1 MSTDSALEAFCG
13 PPITCSHCDEPGD
26 LDTATLTDDRGAS
39 VVLLCGRCRA
49 LLEHRRCGLCG
60 GPQLRGGR
68 ELVPSEAGAASA
80 PVCRSCREKIV
91 GERR

>member
-1 MSTDSALEAFCG
+1 MSTDSALEAFCQ

-26 LDTATLTDDRGAS
+26 LDTASLTDGRGAS
-39 VVLLCGRCRA
+39 VVLLCGRCRT

-60 GPQLRGGR
+60 APEIGAGH

-80 PVCRSCREKIV
+80 PVCRGCREQIM
-91 GERR
+91 GDRR

>member
-1 MSTDSALEAFCG
+1 MSTHSGLEAFCD
-13 PPITCSHCDEPGD
+13 PPIGCSHCGESGD
-26 LDTATLTDDRGAS
+26 LDTASLTDDRGAF

-60 GPQLRGGR
+60 APEIGGRR

-80 PVCRSCREKIV
+80 PVCRTCREKIV
-91 GERR
+91 RRDR